1 MKNKMTNTLGHTG
14 QIDDIMFQMEEM
26 NLIPMMKGD
35 FNIVDEMRSHF
46 GEEKFLDFL
55 KDTVRVWDMDIETK

>member
-1 MKNKMTNTLGHTG
+1 MQNEMPNTTG
-14 QIDDIMFQMEEM
+14 QIDNIMFEMEEM

-35 FNIVDEMRSHF
+35 FNIVNEMRSHF

-55 KDTVRVWDMDIETK
+55 KDTVRVWDMNIET

>member
-1 MKNKMTNTLGHTG
+1 MQNEMTNATG
-14 QIDDIMFQMEEM
+14 QIDNIMFEMEEM

-35 FNIVDEMRSHF
+35 FNIVNEMRSHF

-55 KDTVRVWDMDIETK
+55 KDTVRVWDMNIETE

>member
-1 MKNKMTNTLGHTG
+1 MQNEMPNTTG
-14 QIDDIMFQMEEM
+14 QIDNIMFEMEEM

-35 FNIVDEMRSHF
+35 FNIVNEMRSHF

-55 KDTVRVWDMDIETK
+55 KDTVRVWDMNIETE

>member
-1 MKNKMTNTLGHTG
+1 MTNTTG
-14 QIDDIMFQMEEM
+14 QIDNIMFEMEEM

-35 FNIVDEMRSHF
+35 FNIVNEMRSHF

-55 KDTVRVWDMDIETK
+55 KDTVRVWDMNIETE

>member
-1 MKNKMTNTLGHTG
+1 MQNEMTNTTG
-14 QIDDIMFQMEEM
+14 QIDNIMFEMEEM

-35 FNIVDEMRSHF
+35 FNIVNEMRSHF

-55 KDTVRVWDMDIETK
+55 KDTVRVWDMNIETE

>member
-1 MKNKMTNTLGHTG
+1 MKYEMTNTTG
-14 QIDDIMFQMEEM
+14 QIDNIMFEMEEM

-35 FNIVDEMRSHF
+35 FNIVNEMRSHF

-55 KDTVRVWDMDIETK
+55 KDTVRVWDMNIETE

>member
-1 MKNKMTNTLGHTG
+1 MTNATG
-14 QIDDIMFQMEEM
+14 QIDNIMFEMEEM

-35 FNIVDEMRSHF
+35 FNIVNEMRSHF

-55 KDTVRVWDMDIETK
+55 KDTVRVWDMNIETE

>member
-1 MKNKMTNTLGHTG
+1 MPNTTG
-14 QIDDIMFQMEEM
+14 QIDNIMFEMEEM

-35 FNIVDEMRSHF
+35 FNIVNEMRSHF

-55 KDTVRVWDMDIETK
+55 KDTVRVWDMNIETE

>member
-1 MKNKMTNTLGHTG
+1 MTNTPG
-14 QIDDIMFQMEEM
+14 QIDNIMFEMEEM

-35 FNIVDEMRSHF
+35 FNIVNEMRSHF

-55 KDTVRVWDMDIETK
+55 KDTVRVWDMNIETE

>member
-1 MKNKMTNTLGHTG
+1 MTNTTG
-14 QIDDIMFQMEEM
+14 QIDNIMFEMEEM

-35 FNIVDEMRSHF
+35 FNIVNEMRSHF

-55 KDTVRVWDMDIETK
+55 KDTVRDRDMNIETE

>member
-1 MKNKMTNTLGHTG
+1 MQNEMPNTTG
-14 QIDDIMFQMEEM
+14 QIDNIMFEMEEM

-35 FNIVDEMRSHF
+35 FNIVNEMRSHF

-55 KDTVRVWDMDIETK
+55 KDTVSFGHEH

>member
-1 MKNKMTNTLGHTG
+1 MQNEMTNTTG
-14 QIDDIMFQMEEM
+14 QIDNIMFEMEEM

-35 FNIVDEMRSHF
+35 FNIGNELRSHF

-55 KDTVRVWDMDIETK
+55 KDTVRVWDMNIETE

>member
-1 MKNKMTNTLGHTG
+1 MENEMTNTLGHTG
-14 QIDDIMFQMEEM
+14 QIDNIMFQMEEM

-55 KDTVRVWDMDIETK
+55 KDTVRVWDMNIETK

>member
-1 MKNKMTNTLGHTG
+1 MTNTTG
-14 QIDDIMFQMEEM
+14 QIDNIMFEMEEM

-35 FNIVDEMRSHF
+35 FNIVNEMRSHF

-55 KDTVRVWDMDIETK
+55 KLLILCIMLFTAGIVW

>member
-1 MKNKMTNTLGHTG
+1 MENKMTNTLGHTG

>member
-1 MKNKMTNTLGHTG
+1 MENEMTNTLGHTG
-14 QIDDIMFQMEEM
+14 QIDNIMFQMEEM
-26 NLIPMMKGD
+26 NLIPIMKGD

-55 KDTVRVWDMDIETK
+55 KDTVRVWDMNIETK

>member
-1 MKNKMTNTLGHTG
+1 MQNEMTNTTG
-14 QIDDIMFQMEEM
+14 QIDYIMFEMEEM

-35 FNIVDEMRSHF
+35 FNIVNEMRSHF

-55 KDTVRVWDMDIETK
+55 KDTVRVWDMNIETE